1 MSTPHTFEPTGEW
14 AAELAN
20 CSSAGAGP
28 AMGGPEAL
36 AKFKAS
42 GRLNARER
50 IAALLDAD
58 SFRELGSL
66 AGKGHYSR
74 EGVFE
79 RIDPTNAIV
88 GTGRIQG
95 RKVALHVD
103 DFTIR
108 AGSSEGH
115 DRRQVDLHRAPGA
128 PVAHAAGAAGGLG
141 RRQRQAADADRRHQ
155 DPRVP
160 QLAGQ

>member
-1 MSTPHTFEPTGEW
+1 MSRLREFQPEGEW
-14 AAELAN
+14 ATELAELQLRRSQAR
-20 CSSAGAGP
+20 

-50 IAALLDAD
+50 IAALLDAG

-79 RIDPTNAIV
+79 RIDPTLSLIH
-88 GTGRIQG
+88 I
-95 RKVALHVD
+95 
-103 DFTIR
+103 
-108 AGSSEGH
+108 SEPT
-115 DRRQVDLHRAPGA
+115 RPY
-128 PVAHAAGAAGGLG
+128 
-141 RRQRQAADADRRHQ
+141 
-155 DPRVP
+155 
-160 QLAGQ
+160 